1 MKDMADIT
9 VQQAITAIDS
19 GKTAELMELIELH
32 PDLVVDRLQNNG
44 DGYFK
49 NPYLLWFV
57 ADNPIRIAQLP
68 HNILEVTRLLLQVA
82 KNKAPDTYKYQVD
95 YALGLVASG
104 RVPRECGVQIAMI
117 DLLLDAGASPNSA
130 MAALANGNVDA
141 AQHLVDRGDNL
152 TLALAVCL
160 ESIDDINHLAAS
172 ASEDEKLTA
181 LATAAFYGKANM
193 VKRLLEIGVNPNGFP
208 KDNSG
213 FHGHATPLH
222 QAVSSGS
229 LDSVKLLVEAGASL
243 YVTDKIYNGTP
254 QGWAA
259 HMQSDDSNDE
269 SRKRSFG
276 LIKTFLH
283 TSEDAH

>member
-9 VQQAITAIDS
+9 VQQAITAIDN
-19 GKTAELMELIELH
+19 GKTAELMELIEFN

-57 ADNPIRIAQLP
+57 ADNPIRIAKLP
-68 HNILEVTRLLLQVA
+68 HNVLDVTRLLIQTV
-82 KNKAPDTYKYQVD
+82 KRKAPDTYQYQLD
-95 YALGLVASG
+95 YALVLVASG
-104 RVPRECGVQIAMI
+104 SVPRECGVQIAMI
-117 DLLLDAGASPNSA
+117 DSLIDAGASPNAA
-130 MAALANGNVDA
+130 MTALTNGNIDV
-141 AQHLVDRGDNL
+141 AQYLVDRGDKL
-152 TLALAVCL
+152 TLAIAVCL
-160 ESIDDINHLAAS
+160 ESIDDINHLAALT
-172 ASEDEKLTA
+172 SENEKLTA
-181 LATAAFYGKANM
+181 LAAAAFYGKANM
-193 VKRLLEIGVNPNGFP
+193 VKRLLELGINPNGFP
-208 KDNSG
+208 KNGG
-213 FHGHATPLH
+213 FHSHATPLH

-243 YVTDKIYNGTP
+243 YATDKIYNGTP

-269 SRKRSFG
+269 LRKRNFG